1 MLHKKTTP
9 RKRQH
14 LGWNLLHPGCNQSIN
29 ETLVKRKWTGKTHH
43 IYTYRFVN
51 QVPIRDGEDAL
62 AVNWCE
68 LTVTSA
74 GGKRLYKNAFRD
86 RGGKT
91 LVPVN
96 LVAWIQITRECLF

>member
-1 MLHKKTTP
+1 M
-9 RKRQH
+9 
-14 LGWNLLHPGCNQSIN
+14 NAV

-62 AVNWCE
+62 AVNRCE

-74 GGKRLYKNAFRD
+74 SGKRLYKNAFRD

-96 LVAWIQITRECLF
+96 FVAWIQITRECLFCRFPYAYLRMSSDEFFMFFQKTP